1 MDKELLN
8 KLAGLSKEQM
18 MALWEASQKEENVIN
33 TVHDWL
39 EYLDN
44 LPDETGF
51 NHHVASCLLRVSN
64 KMAQKH
70 NGYEYADEHFD
81 EVKKLTKDM
90 ALYFPELRYY
100 FPIRTKKQME
110 EYDFSLY
117 KFD

>member
-8 KLAGLSKEQM
+8 KISGLSKEQM
-18 MALWEASQKEENVIN
+18 MALWEASQKEENQIN
-33 TVHDWL
+33 TVKDWL
-39 EYLDN
+39 DYLDN

-51 NHHVASCLLRVSN
+51 NHSVASSLLRVVDN
-64 KMAQKH
+64 MAKEH
-70 NGYEYADEHFD
+70 NGYEYCDEHFD

-90 ALYFPELRYY
+90 ALYLPELKHY

-110 EYDFSLY
+110 KWDFSIY